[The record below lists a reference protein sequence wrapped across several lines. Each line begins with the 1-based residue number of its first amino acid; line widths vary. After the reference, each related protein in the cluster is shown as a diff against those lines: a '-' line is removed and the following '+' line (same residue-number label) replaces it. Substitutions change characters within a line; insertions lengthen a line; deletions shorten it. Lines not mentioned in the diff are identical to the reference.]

1 MHGRDLPGGTD
12 HCSGHLHIQVGGN
25 EHNELPTET
34 VINVIV
40 NDIRHYSVFRERVSE
55 ALKQGIHS
63 SMEEYGKVKDDQ
75 HHNSFQYVNH
85 AQFEMI
91 AIDSIFVQ
99 ILNGKIHITTLML
112 GRGPRLFCTHKLE
125 WLYKLE

>member
-12 HCSGHLHIQVGGN
+12 NRSGHLHIQVWGN

-99 ILNGKIHITTLML
+99 ILNGKIHITTRML
-112 GRGPRLFCTHKLE
+112 GRGPRLFWTHKLE
-125 WLYKLE
+125 